1 MILKIVTIIQAR
13 LGSTR
18 LPNKIMLSA
27 AGKQLLLH
35 MVERVQR
42 SEYAGTIVVATTT
55 DSEDDEIFEL
65 CRRHNIECFRGHPT
79 DLLDR
84 HYKAAKIY
92 DSDIVVKIPSDC
104 PLIDPKIID
113 RVIKYFLDNLNDFDF
128 VSNLLPPTYP
138 DGNDV
143 EVTTFDALE
152 YTFKNASLSY
162 EREHTT
168 PFIWTNPEIFRI
180 SNVKW
185 EAVLNYSNTHRWT
198 LDYEDDY
205 TFIRAIFEELYHK
218 NKEFGLNDILNLL
231 DSKPHLK
238 RINNKHIGK
247 FWYKDMKLPIPQNEI
262 AQI

>member
-13 LGSTR
+13 TGSSR
-18 LPNKIMLSA
+18 LPNKVLLSA

-42 SEYAGTIVVATTT
+42 SEYSGTIVVATTT
-55 DSEDDEIFEL
+55 NSEDDTIVEL
-65 CRRHNIECFRGHPT
+65 CNLHNIECFRGHPT

-84 HYKAAKIY
+84 HYNAAKNY
-92 DSDIVVKIPSDC
+92 DGDIIVKIPSDC
-104 PLIDPKIID
+104 PLIDPNIID
-113 RVIKYFLDNLNDFDF
+113 LVIKYFLDNLDNYDF

-143 EVTTFDALE
+143 EVTTFEALE
-152 YTFKNASLSY
+152 YTWKNASLNY

-168 PFIWTNPEIFRI
+168 PFIWTNPDLFRI
-180 SNVKW
+180 SNITWKTG
-185 EAVLNYSNTHRWT
+185 LNYSNTYRWT

-205 TFIRAIFEELYHK
+205 TFIRSIFEELYHK
-218 NKEFGLNDILNLL
+218 NPNFGLDDILTLL
-231 DSKPHLK
+231 NSKPHLK

-247 FWYKDMKLPIPQNEI
+247 FWYKDTNIPIPQTKVTSK
-262 AQI
+262 